1 MFSDETEGKLVITEK
16 ERTVAVS
23 TRISN
28 GMFQELKSFLPT
40 SSHINIADYIR
51 DLIRTD
57 LKSQEANRAI
67 RNDSKKSIEQTR

>member
-16 ERTVAVS
+16 EQTVAVS

-57 LKSQEANRAI
+57 LKA
-67 RNDSKKSIEQTR
+67 KKQTGQLDMIPKTSIEQTR

>member
-57 LKSQEANRAI
+57 LKA
-67 RNDSKKSIEQTR
+67 KKQTGQLDLIPKPSNEQTR

>member
-57 LKSQEANRAI
+57 LKT
-67 RNDSKKSIEQTR
+67 KKQTGQLDMIPKASIEQTR